1 MPVSTERTKELV
13 AKHGAGAN
21 DTGRAEVQIALL
33 TENIN
38 SLTPHFQK
46 NPKDHHGKRG
56 LLKMVGQRRRLLDY
70 LMKKDITRYRSIIQE
85 LGIRK

>member
-1 MPVSTERTKELV
+1 MPVSKEKKQEFSSKYGK
-13 AKHGAGAN
+13 ASN
-21 DTGRAEVQIALL
+21 DTGSAEVQIAIL
-33 TENIN
+33 TAHIN

-70 LMKKDITRYRSIIQE
+70 LTKKDLAKYRTLIQQ
-85 LGIRK
+85 LDIRK

>member
-1 MPVSTERTKELV
+1 MPVSVERTKELV
-13 AKHGAGAN
+13 AKFGKHEN
-21 DTGRAEVQIALL
+21 DTGATEVQIALL

-46 NPKDHHGKRG
+46 NAKDHHGKRG

-70 LMKKDITRYRSIIQE
+70 LTKKNVTRYRSLILE

>member
-1 MPVSTERTKELV
+1 MPVSLEQTKEIV
-13 AKHGAGAN
+13 AKYGDGPN
-21 DTGRAEVQIALL
+21 DTGKAEVQIALL
-33 TENIN
+33 TANIN

-70 LMKKDITRYRSIIQE
+70 LAKKDVKRYRSIIQQLE
-85 LGIRK
+85 IRK

>member
-13 AKHGAGAN
+13 AKYGKGAN
-21 DTGRAEVQIALL
+21 DTGSAEVQIALL

-70 LMKKDITRYRSIIQE
+70 LTKKDINRYRSLIAE